1 MLSQLAQNVQDGYS
15 TAHDAASQAPM
26 HAADSIAVTFY
37 LNGDTAPLLAFLRA
51 NGGDPRNIGDDYVE
65 AYVPVS
71 LLADA
76 SEQPNVV
83 RVQAIA
89 PQQPAGKG
97 DVISQGVTAHAAN
110 AWHAAGYTGRNVKVG
125 VIDTGF
131 QGFSALMGS
140 ELPANVTARCYTDIG
155 VFTSNLADCENG
167 RAHGTA
173 SSETLLDIAPDATLY
188 IANPQTK
195 GDIRTAVDWLVA
207 QDVDVINSPIGGTWD
222 GPGNGASPFSFS
234 PLRSVDTAV
243 SSGATWINA
252 AGNGAKTTWFGAFS
266 DPDQN
271 DYLNFQGGVNYN
283 AVQLEAGQPF
293 RAQLRWQDN
302 WPRAQR
308 DLDLFL
314 SNAAG
319 DDVAYSN
326 DYQYGGSGHIP
337 YEFLTFTPATSG
349 TYYLWV
355 KSFSGTP
362 PGWVQLQ
369 AFSGENLAHYTERGS
384 INNPAESANPGMLAA
399 AAAHYWDANTIASY
413 SSRGPT
419 PDDRTKPDIT
429 GADCAQVSIASGS
442 IRSNGQRCWF
452 SGTSQASA
460 HIAGLATLVK
470 QRFPN
475 YDPTQIAN
483 YLKSNAEARG
493 AAPNITWG
501 YGFAKLPSANDGAPQ
516 PTPTTTS
523 TPDPT
528 PTNTPRTGEP
538 DPTLTPTGAD
548 RADDFEEQAKALL
561 EQAET
566 LQTNTLQRLVQTLQG
581 LVNALTNIIS
591 ARDGASPIATPTP
604 TATATPRATATPTST
619 LTFTSISA
627 RDDHTCGLRADGAAV
642 CWGRNHQ
649 GQSSPP
655 SGAFTSISAGRNH
668 TCGLRTNGA
677 AVCWGYSG
685 WGRLAAPSGA
695 FTSISA
701 GDIFTCGLRAD
712 GAAVCWGNNAWG
724 NLTPPSGA
732 FTSISAYGLNT
743 CGLRADGAAVCWG
756 NYVGNFGTSSP
767 PSGETFASI
776 SAGYFH
782 TCGLRADGAAVCWG
796 SNTWSRGN
804 FTPPSGAFTSI
815 SAGAHH
821 TCGLRTNGAAVCWG
835 LNNEGQSSP
844 PTGAFTSISAGSRH
858 TCGLRADGAA
868 VCWGINNYGQSTPP
882 SGAPSTATPTTSQP
896 TATAT
901 PRATATRRPTST
913 PRPTATSAP
922 ALASGCIDASKLNLS
937 GIFARTITWSFRDS
951 WDSRCLSDK
960 TPPNARAGTRYA
972 GYYPFTLREA
982 STVTVRIES
991 SANAYL
997 YLLRG
1002 SGRGGSVV
1010 NSGASIGATSLQA
1023 GTYTIEATTRSLNT
1037 GGNFRLT
1044 VVISTR

>member
-1 MLSQLAQNVQDGYS
+1 
-15 TAHDAASQAPM
+15 
-26 HAADSIAVTFY
+26 
-37 LNGDTAPLLAFLRA
+37 
-51 NGGDPRNIGDDYVE
+51 
-65 AYVPVS
+65 
-71 LLADA
+71 
-76 SEQPNVV
+76 
-83 RVQAIA
+83 
-89 PQQPAGKG
+89 
-97 DVISQGVTAHAAN
+97 
-110 AWHAAGYTGRNVKVG
+110 
-125 VIDTGF
+125 
-131 QGFSALMGS
+131 MGS

-266 DPDQN
+266 DPDRN
-271 DYLNFQGGVNYN
+271 DYLNFQGGINYN

-493 AAPNITWG
+493 AVPNITWG
-501 YGFAKLPSANDGAPQ
+501 YGFAKLPNAGAPQ

-538 DPTLTPTGAD
+538 DPTNTPRTGEPAPTLTPTGAD
-548 RADDFEEQAKALL
+548 RADDFEEQAQALL

-604 TATATPRATATPTST
+604 TATATPRATATSVTAPTAQSISAGGFHT
-619 LTFTSISA
+619 CMLRADGAAVCWGRNNDGQSAAPPGETFTSISA
-627 RDDHTCGLRADGAAV
+627 GGRYTCGLRADGAAVCWGRNSFGQSSPPPGETFASISAGYYHTCGLRTNGTAVCWGRNNDGQSTPPSGAFTSISAGDDHTCALRPNGAAVCWGDDYYGRSTPPSGAFTSISAFGLHTCGLRADGAAVCWGSYLFGESSPPTGETFASISAGYYHTCGLRTNGTAVCWGYNSSGQSTPPTGTFTSISAGGRHTCGLRADGAAV
-642 CWGRNHQ
+642 CWGRN
-649 GQSSPP
+649 
-655 SGAFTSISAGRNH
+655 NH
-668 TCGLRTNGA
+668 
-677 AVCWGYSG
+677 
-685 WGRLAAPSGA
+685 
-695 FTSISA
+695 
-701 GDIFTCGLRAD
+701 
-712 GAAVCWGNNAWG
+712 
-724 NLTPPSGA
+724 
-732 FTSISAYGLNT
+732 
-743 CGLRADGAAVCWG
+743 
-756 NYVGNFGTSSP
+756 
-767 PSGETFASI
+767 
-776 SAGYFH
+776 
-782 TCGLRADGAAVCWG
+782 
-796 SNTWSRGN
+796 
-804 FTPPSGAFTSI
+804 
-815 SAGAHH
+815 
-821 TCGLRTNGAAVCWG
+821 
-835 LNNEGQSSP
+835 
-844 PTGAFTSISAGSRH
+844 
-858 TCGLRADGAA
+858 
-868 VCWGINNYGQSTPP
+868 GQSTPP
-882 SGAPSTATPTTSQP
+882 SSAPSTATPTTSQP
-896 TATAT
+896 TATARPRATAT
-901 PRATATRRPTST
+901 PRPRATATRRPTSTPRPTATRRPTST

-922 ALASGCIDASKLNLS
+922 ALASGCIDASKLNLG

-982 STVTVRIES
+982 STVTVSIES

-1002 SGRGGSVV
+1002 SGRGSVV